1 MIISVLIRSLTASY
15 ISIYEWTGNLG
26 QGASDRY
33 MVSRG
38 VTRHILLPDKR
49 MNILPWP
56 RISMSGH
63 GAVFFAIG
71 LASYPYYA
79 AGRAVIPTAQNY
91 QPTV

>member
-1 MIISVLIRSLTASY
+1 
-15 ISIYEWTGNLG
+15 
-26 QGASDRY
+26 

-63 GAVFFAIG
+63 GTVFFAIA

-79 AGRAVIPTAQNY
+79 AGALLFLQRRITNPPFDQTPITQRPLAPGAILRCHPLARMH
-91 QPTV
+91 